1 MRSVLRWC
9 VTFYIRMMG
18 RGFVDWQRSA
28 NHNARTPFGMSLA
41 MAFRPVAL
49 SAIFCASMLA
59 ACSGADRMTL
69 SGGSDSAPAA
79 NPAPAGPA
87 PRPAPVNMAG
97 RWTLSATGSTSCGMT
112 FGSNAPDAT
121 EGTIAPGG
129 GCPFNFFTSR
139 KWSYSE
145 AGLTLRDHTAQ
156 ALAQLMPA
164 GPNRFEGKTG
174 AGQDVA
180 LSR

>member
-1 MRSVLRWC
+1 
-9 VTFYIRMMG
+9 
-18 RGFVDWQRSA
+18 
-28 NHNARTPFGMSLA
+28 MSLA
-41 MAFRPVAL
+41 MAFRVVSLPV
-49 SAIFCASMLA
+49 IVCASLLA
-59 ACSGADRMTL
+59 ACSGGDRMTL
-69 SGGSDSAPAA
+69 GSGSDSPPAA
-79 NPAPAGPA
+79 NAAPAGPA
-87 PRPAPVNMAG
+87 AKTPPASMAG

-112 FGSNAPDAT
+112 FGASNPDST

-139 KWSYSE
+139 KWSYTE
-145 AGLTLRDHTAQ
+145 TGLTLRDHTAQ
-156 ALAQLMPA
+156 ALVQLVPA

>member
-1 MRSVLRWC
+1 ML
-9 VTFYIRMMG
+9 
-18 RGFVDWQRSA
+18 
-28 NHNARTPFGMSLA
+28 LA
-41 MAFRPVAL
+41 MAFRIAL
-49 SAIFCASMLA
+49 LPIIVCAALLA
-59 ACSGADRMTL
+59 ACSGGDRMTL
-69 SGGSDSAPAA
+69 GGGSDSQPAA
-79 NPAPAGPA
+79 NAAPADPA
-87 PRPAPVNMAG
+87 AKTPPASMSG

-112 FGSNAPDAT
+112 FGASNPDST

-139 KWSYSE
+139 KWSYTE
-145 AGLTLRDHTAQ
+145 AGLTLRDHNAQ

-174 AGQDVA
+174 SGQEIA

>member
-1 MRSVLRWC
+1 ML
-9 VTFYIRMMG
+9 
-18 RGFVDWQRSA
+18 
-28 NHNARTPFGMSLA
+28 LA
-41 MAFRPVAL
+41 MAFRIAL
-49 SAIFCASMLA
+49 LPIIVCAALLA
-59 ACSGADRMTL
+59 ACSGGDRMTL
-69 SGGSDSAPAA
+69 GGGSDSQPAA
-79 NPAPAGPA
+79 NAAPAGPA
-87 PRPAPVNMAG
+87 AKTPPASMSG

-112 FGSNAPDAT
+112 FGASNPDST

-139 KWSYSE
+139 KWSYTE
-145 AGLTLRDHTAQ
+145 AGLTLRDHNAQ

-174 AGQDVA
+174 SGQEIA